1 MGSRLRLTNDRRSDF
16 SKCLRSICLAVS
28 HVISPAKR
36 AVTDNR
42 LAIYCT
48 EDFYIFPTHLQ
59 CKTENVTQYVTS
71 YLLLM
76 RQCKSDHRRYICDRI
91 SYNKA
96 STHTKSNL
104 RFYQKWIAGLIH
116 YHISHCTSFSTGKSG
131 FCSSF
136 LPTLSKPRV

>member
-1 MGSRLRLTNDRRSDF
+1 MYLSVEKNI
-16 SKCLRSICLAVS
+16 ICLQLYSGLRHACHSHNKGPSIKPLGDSWVVLFSQPLIVTSLDLFVRKDSIHCNDS
-28 HVISPAKR
+28 HVIYP
-36 AVTDNR
+36 
-42 LAIYCT
+42 IC
-48 EDFYIFPTHLQ
+48 
-59 CKTENVTQYVTS
+59 
-71 YLLLM
+71 
-76 RQCKSDHRRYICDRI
+76 ICDRI